1 MNVYEES
8 PYVSM
13 WQLPQSEVRKLDTVF
28 LPLFYGMTGADV
40 ARVAGALAK
49 FVE

>member
-8 PYVSM
+8 PYAGM
-13 WQLPQSEVRKLDTVF
+13 WHLPQSEVRKLDTVF
-28 LPLFYGMTGADV
+28 LPLFYGITDADV